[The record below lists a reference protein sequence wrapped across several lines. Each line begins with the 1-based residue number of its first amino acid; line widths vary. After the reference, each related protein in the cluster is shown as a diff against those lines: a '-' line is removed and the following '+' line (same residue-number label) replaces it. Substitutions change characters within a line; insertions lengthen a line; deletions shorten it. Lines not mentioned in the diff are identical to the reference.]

1 MNKDMMFL
9 RLGRK
14 NTMWNKIV
22 TKIKKATNI
31 KAWLILNISF
41 GFMICIFAPIEAYY
55 TNKNEFWFNIQQLLS
70 VSVPVFVI
78 TTIILM
84 VIFFYLSMTKYFEYF
99 YVFLSAIFLYFYI
112 QGNYIPRKYG
122 ILNGVDINWSSY
134 TQYGIASILVFLFI
148 VFVFVLMLFKF
159 KKNIFKIGI
168 YLSIFILAIQLITI
182 VTLIIQNYSIKK
194 EYNSCM
200 VTDNSLLEYS
210 KNHNVIVF
218 ILDTFDT
225 EYFKALL
232 KEDYETYSNIFE
244 NFTLYEDTLGA
255 YPTTKGAM
263 PYILTGKW
271 YENEQPYT
279 KYVQNAYENNDI
291 YKSLEDNEYS
301 VGIYTSGLYLDD
313 DIDIYDNVEQGTY
326 EIKSLTDFA
335 KKLYNMV
342 AFNYMPHQLK
352 KYFIY
357 NTDDFSELR
366 KVSGNYQVFS
376 PDVQKFARRLSEEEI
391 LSSKEKDCFRLYHLD
406 GTHAPFTF
414 GKDLISDNNTTY
426 DAYDEAAGNC
436 ILMKKYFD
444 KLRNAGLYD
453 KTDIVI
459 LADHGNIG
467 YSQNP
472 IFMVKNANELHE
484 FKISNTPMTYEYL
497 SDIWIALINRENV
510 DEQFIS
516 SRNQTKVQR
525 RYLYYSWDDLWDREY
540 LPMIQEMF
548 LDGSVSNLENLKFS
562 GVQYEAEKSN
572 DYLYPLGTELSF
584 TADKATAKYYFV
596 SGLSVCEQFGTWTN
610 GNQAV
615 MKFDISGEDYD
626 NLLLTLES
634 GIYLSQQKVIFY
646 VNDQEIAI
654 VKFNGLEKKM
664 IVIPKEYVVDDIVK
678 ITMELPDACSPH
690 SIDEN
695 NGDYRL
701 LALSMRSIKLE
712 SIDKEFDLTDQ
723 MTEKYKLG
731 SVLSFTNT
739 DNSAKQYYESGFSST
754 EDEFTWTDAKVVEM
768 IFIFDKKPVDDL
780 ILEYTYT
787 PFNEKQHVIL
797 YANNNKLADY
807 DSVTT
812 ETKQITI
819 PIEYIEEGK
828 LTLKFELPD
837 AISPKEI
844 GMNEDT
850 RTLGLAMRS
859 LKIS

>member
-1 MNKDMMFL
+1 MRIEEENI
-9 RLGRK
+9 
-14 NTMWNKIV
+14 MWNKVV
-22 TKIKKATNI
+22 TKIKMKTNI

-41 GFMICIFAPIEAYY
+41 CFMICIFAPIEAYY
-55 TNKNEFWFNIQQLLS
+55 TNKNEFWFNIQQLLN
-70 VSVPVFVI
+70 VLIPAFVI
-78 TTIILM
+78 VTIILM
-84 VIFFYLSMTKYFEYF
+84 IIFFYLNITKYSEYF
-99 YVFLSAIFLYFYI
+99 YAFLSAIFLYFYI

-122 ILNGVDINWSSY
+122 ILNGVDINWNDY
-134 TQYGIASILVFLFI
+134 TQYGIASILVFLI
-148 VFVFVLMLFKF
+148 CVFLFALVLFKF
-159 KKNIFKIGI
+159 KKYIFKIGI
-168 YLSIFILAIQLITI
+168 YLSIFIFAIQLITI
-182 VTLIIQNYSIKK
+182 VTLIIQNQSVKN
-194 EYNSCM
+194 EHNSCV
-200 VTDNSLLEYS
+200 VTDKSLFEYS

-218 ILDTFDT
+218 ILDTFDAS
-225 EYFKALL
+225 YLKKLL
-232 KEDYETYSNIFE
+232 DEDYETYSNIFE
-244 NFTLYEDTLGA
+244 NFTFYEDTLGA
-255 YPTTKGAM
+255 YPTTKGAL

-279 KYVQNAYENNDI
+279 EYVQNAYENNDI

-313 DIDIYDNVEQGTY
+313 DIDMYDNVEQGTY
-326 EIKSLTDFA
+326 EIKNLTNFA

-352 KYFIY
+352 KYFLY

-366 KVSGNYQVFS
+366 KVSGNYRAFS
-376 PDVQKFARRLSEEEI
+376 PDVQKFAQRLSEEEI
-391 LSSKEKDCFRLYHLD
+391 LFSKEKDCFRLYHLD

-414 GKDLISDNNTTY
+414 GKDLVSDKNTTY

-453 KTDIVI
+453 NTNIVI

-484 FKISNTPMTYEYL
+484 FRISTTPMTYEYL

-516 SRNQTKVQR
+516 NRNQTKAQR
-525 RYLYYSWDDLWDREY
+525 RYLYYFWDDLWDREY
-540 LPMIQEMF
+540 LPMIQEV
-548 LDGSVSNLENLKFS
+548 LVDGSVSNLENLKFS

-572 DYLYPLGTELSF
+572 YYLYPLGTELSF
-584 TADKATAKYYFV
+584 TADKATANYYFV
-596 SGLSVCEQFGTWTN
+596 SGLSVREQFGTWTN

-634 GIYLSQQKVIFY
+634 GTYLSQQKVIFY
-646 VNDQEIAI
+646 VNDREVAT

-664 IVIPKEYVVDDIVK
+664 IVIPKEYVVNDVVK
-678 ITMELPDACSPH
+678 IMMKLPDACSPH
-690 SIDEN
+690 SLDAN
-695 NGDYRL
+695 NTDYRL

-712 SIDKEFDLTDQ
+712 SVDKEFDLTDQ

-739 DNSAKQYYESGFSST
+739 DSSAKQYCENGFSHT
-754 EDEFTWTDAKVVEM
+754 EDEFTWTDAKIAEM
-768 IFIFDKKPVDDL
+768 IFTFDEKPVNDL
-780 ILEYTYT
+780 VLEYTYS
-787 PFNEKQHVIL
+787 PFNGKQHIVL
-797 YANNNKLADY
+797 YANNHKLVDY
-807 DSVTT
+807 DSVTA
-812 ETKQITI
+812 ETKQISI
-819 PIEYIEEGK
+819 PVEYIEEEK
-828 LTLKFELPD
+828 LVLKFELPD

-844 GMNEDT
+844 GMSEDA